1 MIQSVVLMV
10 ALYTISIACAATY
23 TQLMAHVTQG
33 FLHNIRDAHVRPDA
47 DAAHPLLR
55 HRTRAATS

>member
-10 ALYTISIACAATY
+10 ALYAVSVACAATY

-33 FLHNIRDAHVRPDA
+33 FLHNIRHAHVLQDA
-47 DAAHPLLR
+47 DAPHPLL
-55 HRTRAATS
+55 